1 MMRAL
6 LLIDPV
12 TRTITEVEYDGDSR
26 NIALLLS
33 DAEHGIKCSTF
44 TAIYPVDGLTI
55 FVDADGLLNEPKY
68 FFRHEGYAPPLA
80 GRGLALGANGKG
92 DSVAA
97 PLTID
102 DLKPKITFHG
112 LGVAEA
118 CRCRGTRSECNA
130 AA

>member
-1 MMRAL
+1 MKAL

-12 TRTITEVEYDGDSR
+12 AQTITEAEYDGDSR

-33 DAEHGIKCSTF
+33 DAERCIKCSTF

-55 FVDADGLLNEPKY
+55 FVDNNGLLNEPKY
-68 FFRHEGYAPPLA
+68 FFRYEGYAQPIA
-80 GRGLALGANGKG
+80 GRGLVPGANREGA
-92 DSVAA
+92 SVAA
-97 PLTID
+97 TLTID